1 MARETKLYETL
12 GVDPS
17 ASQNDLK
24 KAYRKLAL
32 KYHPDKNP
40 NAGDKFK
47 EISRA
52 YEILSDEDKRS
63 TYDRFGEEGLQ
74 VGGGGD
80 GMSADDLFASFFG
93 GGMGGMG
100 GMFGGGMPRGPRKGK
115 DLVHTIKVTLE
126 DLYRGKTSKLA
137 LQKKVICPKCSGRGG
152 KEGAV
157 RTCQSCSGSG
167 VKFITRAMGPMIQRM
182 QMTCPD
188 CDGEGESI
196 RSEDRCKECNGAK
209 VVSQRKILTVNVE
222 KGMHNG
228 QKVVFKEEG
237 EQAPGIIPGDVIFV
251 IDVKEHPRFKRSGD
265 HLFYEA
271 HVDLL
276 SALAGGEIVIE
287 HLDDRYLTVPIIPGE
302 CIRPNELKVIPGQGM
317 LSQRHHQP
325 GNLYIRFTVD
335 FPEPNFA
342 SEEKLSLLEQVLPP
356 RKVEKAPKNAVTE
369 ECVLSNVD
377 PTESV
382 RIDNNVNPTTA
393 TAMDEEEEENDG
405 GHPGVQCAQQ

>member
-1 MARETKLYETL
+1 MVKETKLYEVL
-12 GVDPS
+12 NVDVT
-17 ASQNDLK
+17 ASQAELK

-52 YEILSDEDKRS
+52 YEILADEEKRA

-74 VGGGGD
+74 GGGADG

-93 GGMGGMG
+93 G

-126 DLYRGKTSKLA
+126 DLYRGKTTKLA

-152 KEGAV
+152 KEGSV
-157 RTCQSCSGSG
+157 KSCASCNGSG

-188 CDGEGESI
+188 CNGAGETI
-196 RSEDRCKECNGAK
+196 RDEDRCKECDGAK
-209 VVSQRKILTVNVE
+209 VISQRKIITVHVE

-228 QKVVFKEEG
+228 QKIVFKEEG

-251 IDVKEHPRFKRSGD
+251 IDQKEHPRFKRSGD

-276 SALAGGEIVIE
+276 TALAGGQIVVE
-287 HLDDRYLTVPIIPGE
+287 HLDDRWLTIPIIPGE
-302 CIRPNELKVIPGQGM
+302 CIRPNELKVLPGQGM

-325 GNLYIRFTVD
+325 GNLYIRFHVD

-342 SEEKLSLLEQVLPP
+342 TPEQLALLEKALPP
-356 RKVEKAPKNAVTE
+356 RKIESAPKNAHTE
-369 ECVLSNVD
+369 ECVLATVD
-377 PTESV
+377 PTEKV
-382 RIDNNVNPTTA
+382 RIDNNVDPTTA
-393 TAMDEEEEENDG
+393 TSMDEDEDEEG